1 MASKGRLLW
10 QIGAFARRMSAGE
23 TMKTLQLAQVIKNV
37 LILLAA
43 PAVAAE
49 AS

>member
-1 MASKGRLLW
+1 MASKGRLLR
-10 QIGAFARRMSAGE
+10 QIGAFARRMTAGD
-23 TMKTLQLAQVIKNV
+23 TTKTLQLAQVIRNF

-43 PAVAAE
+43 LAVAAE